1 MGFHTFLQHKF
12 QIKIPY
18 INAFYLGRTEIYFKD
33 IDNFMSYYKENKS
46 LSTKKLEKDFFAN
59 PLKILTYNNADY
71 KKFLQY
77 LYSHSYFFKYIYN
90 YFTFSDKNAGM
101 TIKNIAPTIKRIKE
115 VEPFL
120 NESQNKYFDENSKE
134 SEIKSKVDED
144 TKSLAVQEKDNFF
157 KKTKIDINKVN
168 ISDKL
173 LGSEFI

>member
-1 MGFHTFLQHKF
+1 MLK
-12 QIKIPY
+12 Y
-18 INAFYLGRTEIYFKD
+18 A
-33 IDNFMSYYKENKS
+33 NFIS
-46 LSTKKLEKDFFAN
+46 LN
-59 PLKILTYNNADY
+59 
-71 KKFLQY
+71 
-77 LYSHSYFFKYIYN
+77 KYIYN